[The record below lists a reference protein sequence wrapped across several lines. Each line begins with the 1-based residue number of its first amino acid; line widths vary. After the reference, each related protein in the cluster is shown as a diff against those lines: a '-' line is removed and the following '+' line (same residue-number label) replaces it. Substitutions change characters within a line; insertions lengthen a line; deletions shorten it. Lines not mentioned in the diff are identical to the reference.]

1 MTKKEERK
9 AYDKLGEILT
19 KALDKAHTQVYS
31 KDGNHKTIRKDS
43 ICYTYDKEGN
53 KKYYF

>member
-19 KALDKAHTQVYS
+19 KALDDVHTQVYS

-43 ICYTYDKEGN
+43 ICYTYDKKGN